1 MSERPLSPRYR
12 KHLRLRDYEY
22 RGNGYYFVTVCTK
35 DRKPYFV
42 EEKAKALVQ
51 EKIEQIPLFFQGVM
65 INQSVV
71 MPNHLNV
78 ILLFQSS
85 DKSLGQVI
93 QAFKSWVTR
102 GWGLGQS
109 VWQPNYY
116 EHVIR
121 NEMALHKI
129 REYIVNNPLFD
140 QVDCEQFYKCR
151 GRCWWC
157 LEEGPVRGRSYKRKN
172 AF

>member
-1 MSERPLSPRYR
+1 MSKRPNPPRYR
-12 KHLRLRDYEY
+12 KHLRLRGYDYRE
-22 RGNGYYFVTVCTK
+22 NGYYFVTVCTK

-42 EEKAKALVQ
+42 SERAKSILQ
-51 EKIEQIPLFFQGVM
+51 EKIDQIPRFFPGVT
-65 INQSVV
+65 IDQAVV
-71 MPNHLNV
+71 MPNHVPV

-85 DKSLGQVI
+85 SKSLGQVI

-102 GWGLGQS
+102 GWGVGQS

-129 REYIVNNPLFD
+129 REYIVNNPLIG
-140 QVDCEQFYKCR
+140 QVDCERFYT
-151 GRCWWC
+151 
-157 LEEGPVRGRSYKRKN
+157 L
-172 AF
+172 